1 VDLGHRRDTDT
12 AYRAVRVNY
21 LGDSMVVKRQ
31 EDREQIADS
40 DAPFPSLI
48 IALYSYITYCIV
60 WDQMRDAVSH
70 GTDMIRI
77 PHVPHTQC

>member
-1 VDLGHRRDTDT
+1 MDLCHRRDADT
-12 AYRAVRVNY
+12 AYRAGRVNY
-21 LGDSMVVKRQ
+21 LGDSMVVKTGGQR
-31 EDREQIADS
+31 AGS
-40 DAPFPSLI
+40 NAPSPSLI
-48 IALYSYITYCIV
+48 LALYSYITYSTV